1 MVHDVR
7 YRFRKTERKKCQ
19 KPDTGID
26 KKHEK
31 TAVLKRKNIFN
42 EYEENNN

>member
-1 MVHDVR
+1 MIYDVR
-7 YRFRKTERKKCQ
+7 CRFRRTERKTVQ

-31 TAVLKRKNIFN
+31 TAVSKRKNIF
-42 EYEENNN
+42 ERIRGE

>member
-1 MVHDVR
+1 MMSDTVFNKLKGKR
-7 YRFRKTERKKCQ
+7 CQ

-31 TAVLKRKNIFN
+31 NSSLEKK
-42 EYEENNN
+42 EYF

>member
-1 MVHDVR
+1 MMSDTVSEKLKGKSVR
-7 YRFRKTERKKCQ
+7 N
-19 KPDTGID
+19 PIPVSI